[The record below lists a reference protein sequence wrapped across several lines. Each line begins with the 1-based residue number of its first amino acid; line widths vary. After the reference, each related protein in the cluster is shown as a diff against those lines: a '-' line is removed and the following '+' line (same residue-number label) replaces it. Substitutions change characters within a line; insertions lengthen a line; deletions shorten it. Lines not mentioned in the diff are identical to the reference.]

1 MIGIIKKLMFK
12 GGFMKLHKPGMRT
25 IKTAL
30 AVVIT
35 LFIGDLLSIQSPFI
49 ASIAAIISMETS
61 VSESFKSGRN
71 SIYGTV
77 LGGLVALIFSLTLPT
92 NTFVIGLGVV
102 VVIYL
107 CNLFGWKDTIKISIF
122 VFLSILLSYES
133 GSHINYVI
141 HRTLDTFLGL
151 VIGTLINFFVLP
163 PNVQKRVVDSID
175 KIYSQLRSML
185 ESIIWQNQNIN
196 IEQLRKDL
204 IKIEDKY
211 TILKRETKLHV
222 TKNDNSLDYRRIF
235 IIFENTYNHLKII
248 ITTEKN
254 PVLDETN
261 RISLEE
267 LFNRQI
273 IKPSIELDNVDP
285 AYNYHLS
292 KAIDNIKVLEKIIN
306 V

>member
-1 MIGIIKKLMFK
+1 MLE
-12 GGFMKLHKPGMRT
+12 GGFMKFHKPGMRT

-35 LFIGDLLSIQSPFI
+35 LFIGDLLSIQSPFF
-49 ASIAAIISMETS
+49 AAIAAIISMESS

-71 SIYGTV
+71 RIYGTI
-77 LGGLVALIFSLTLPT
+77 LGGIVALTFSLMLPT
-92 NTFVIGLGVV
+92 NTIVIGLGIIVI
-102 VVIYL
+102 IYL
-107 CNLFGWKDTIKISIF
+107 CNLFGWKDTVKISSF
-122 VFLSILLSYES
+122 VFLSILLNYES
-133 GSHINYVI
+133 GSHLNYVL

-151 VIGTLINFFVLP
+151 TIGTLVNFFVLP
-163 PNVQKRVVDSID
+163 HNVKEKVVDSID
-175 KIYSQLRSML
+175 KIYSQLKSML
-185 ESIIWQNQNIN
+185 ESIIWQDQNIN

-204 IKIEDKY
+204 IKIEEKY
-211 TILKRETKLHV
+211 TILKSETRFHI
-222 TKNDNSLDYRRIF
+222 TKDDSSLDYRRIF

-248 ITTEKN
+248 TTTEKN

-267 LFNRQI
+267 LFDRKIN
-273 IKPSIELDNVDP
+273 KPSTEMDNVDL

-292 KAIDNIKVLEKIIN
+292 KAIDNIKVLEKMIS

>member
-1 MIGIIKKLMFK
+1 
-12 GGFMKLHKPGMRT
+12 MKFHKPGMRT

-35 LFIGDLLSIQSPFI
+35 LFIGDLLSIQSPFF
-49 ASIAAIISMETS
+49 AAIAAIISMESS

-71 SIYGTV
+71 RIYGTI
-77 LGGLVALIFSLTLPT
+77 LGGIVALTFSLMLPT
-92 NTFVIGLGVV
+92 NTIVIGLGIIVI
-102 VVIYL
+102 IYL
-107 CNLFGWKDTIKISIF
+107 CNLFGWKDTVKISSF
-122 VFLSILLSYES
+122 VFLSILLNYES
-133 GSHINYVI
+133 GSHLNYVL

-151 VIGTLINFFVLP
+151 TIGTLVNFFVLP
-163 PNVQKRVVDSID
+163 HNVKEKVVDSID
-175 KIYSQLRSML
+175 KIYSQLKSML
-185 ESIIWQNQNIN
+185 ESIIWQDQNIN

-204 IKIEDKY
+204 IKIEEKY
-211 TILKRETKLHV
+211 TILKSETRFHI
-222 TKNDNSLDYRRIF
+222 TKDDSSLDYRRIF

-248 ITTEKN
+248 TTTEKN

-267 LFNRQI
+267 LFNRKI
-273 IKPSIELDNVDP
+273 NKPSTEMDNVDL

-292 KAIDNIKVLEKIIN
+292 KAIDNIKVLEKMIS